1 MQPMTTPKFDMARL
15 PNYLTY
21 ARIAAIPVIMLLLLA
36 DNTALRWLALL
47 LYIAAA
53 ATDYFD
59 GALARKYGTVSAI
72 GRMLDPIAD
81 KLLVGALLLVFCF
94 DGSFGGSDLIPA
106 TIILL
111 REIFVSG
118 TREFMGTEKIIVPV
132 SKLAKYK
139 TATQLVA
146 LAVIIAEPLI
156 LGMRELSDILLWLAA
171 ILTAITGWQYWQGVL
186 AHFRTDEDDF
196 A

>member
-1 MQPMTTPKFDMARL
+1 MTSPRFDMACL

-21 ARIAAIPVIMLLLLA
+21 ARIAAIPVIMAFLLA
-36 DNTALRWLALL
+36 DNTVLRWLALL

-59 GALARKYGTVSAI
+59 GYLARKYGTVSPI

-94 DGSFGGSDLIPA
+94 EGSFGGWDLVPA

-118 TREFMGTEKIIVPV
+118 LREFMGTEKIVVPV

-146 LAVIIAEPLI
+146 LGVVIAEPLI
-156 LGMRELSDILLWLAA
+156 FGMRELSDILLWLAA
-171 ILTAITGWQYWQGVL
+171 ILTAITGWQYWEGVT
-186 AHFRTDEDDF
+186 AHFRAEEDDLP
-196 A
+196 

>member
-1 MQPMTTPKFDMARL
+1 MTDTRFDMARL

-36 DNTALRWLALL
+36 DNAPLRWLALL

-53 ATDYFD
+53 ITDYFD

-94 DGSFGGSDLIPA
+94 DGSFGGWDLIPA
-106 TIILL
+106 TVILM

-118 TREFMGTEKIIVPV
+118 LREFMGTEKIVVPV
-132 SKLAKYK
+132 SGLAKYK

-146 LAVIIAEPLI
+146 LAVVIAEPLI
-156 LGMRELSDILLWLAA
+156 FGMREVSDILLWVAA
-171 ILTAITGWQYWQGVL
+171 ILTAITGWQYWSGVL
-186 AHFRTDEDDF
+186 PHLRTDEKEDDL

>member
-1 MQPMTTPKFDMARL
+1 MTDTKFDMAKL

-21 ARIAAIPVIMLLLLA
+21 ARIAAIPVIMLFLLA
-36 DNTALRWLALL
+36 DNTVLRWLALL

-53 ATDYFD
+53 VTDYYD

-94 DGSFGGSDLIPA
+94 DGTFGVWDLIPA

-118 TREFMGTEKIIVPV
+118 MREFMGTEKIVVPV

-139 TATQLVA
+139 TTVQLVA
-146 LAVIIAEPLI
+146 LAVVIAEPLI
-156 LGMRELSDILLWLAA
+156 FGMREVSDILLWLAA
-171 ILTAITGWQYWQGVL
+171 ALTAITGWQYWQGVS
-186 AHFRTDEDDF
+186 AHFADEDETI
-196 A
+196 

>member
-1 MQPMTTPKFDMARL
+1 MIPQFDMARL

-21 ARIAAIPVIMLLLLA
+21 ARIAAIPVIMLFLLT
-36 DNTALRWLALL
+36 DNAVLRWLALI

-53 ATDYFD
+53 VTDYFD
-59 GALARKYGTVSAI
+59 GYLARKYGTVSPI

-94 DGSFGGSDLIPA
+94 DGSFGGWDLIPA

-118 TREFMGTEKIIVPV
+118 IREFMGTEKIVVPV
-132 SKLAKYK
+132 TKLAKYK
-139 TATQLVA
+139 TAAQLTA

-156 LGMRELSDILLWLAA
+156 FGMRELSDILLWLAA
-171 ILTAITGWQYWQGVL
+171 ILTAITGWQYWQGVA
-186 AHFRTDEDDF
+186 AHFGAEEDDLP
-196 A
+196 

>member
-1 MQPMTTPKFDMARL
+1 MTDTRFDMARL

-21 ARIAAIPVIMLLLLA
+21 ARIAAIPVIMAFLLA
-36 DNTALRWLALL
+36 DNTVLRWLALL

-59 GALARKYGTVSAI
+59 GYLARKYGTVSPI

-94 DGSFGGSDLIPA
+94 EGSFGGWDLVPA

-118 TREFMGTEKIIVPV
+118 LREFMGTEKIVVPV

-146 LAVIIAEPLI
+146 LGVVIAEPLI
-156 LGMRELSDILLWLAA
+156 FGMRELSDILLWLAA
-171 ILTAITGWQYWQGVL
+171 ILTAITGWQYWEGVT
-186 AHFRTDEDDF
+186 AHFRAEEDDLP
-196 A
+196 

>member
-1 MQPMTTPKFDMARL
+1 MTDSKFDMAKL

-21 ARIAAIPVIMLLLLA
+21 ARIFAVPVIMGLILA
-36 DNTALRWLALL
+36 DNGPLRWLALL

-53 ATDYFD
+53 VTDYLD
-59 GALARKYGTVSAI
+59 GYYARKYGTISPI

-94 DGSFGGSDLIPA
+94 DGSFGHWDLIPA

-118 TREFMGTEKIIVPV
+118 LREFMGNEKIVVPV
-132 SKLAKYK
+132 TKLAKYK

-146 LAVIIAEPLI
+146 IGIVIAEPLI
-156 LGMRELSDILLWLAA
+156 PGMREVSDILLWLAA
-171 ILTAITGWQYWQGVL
+171 ILTAITGWQYWQVVT
-186 AHFRTDEDDF
+186 AHFREREDDL

>member
-1 MQPMTTPKFDMARL
+1 MTDTRFDMAKL
-15 PNYLTY
+15 PNWLTY
-21 ARIAAIPVIMLLLLA
+21 GRIAAIPVIMLLILSGSGG
-36 DNTALRWLALL
+36 LRWLALL

-53 ATDYFD
+53 ITDYFD
-59 GALARKYGTVSAI
+59 GYLARKYGTVSPI

-94 DGSFGGSDLIPA
+94 DGTFGVWDLIPA

-118 TREFMGTEKIIVPV
+118 LREFMGTENIVVPV

-139 TATQLVA
+139 TTVQLVA
-146 LAVIIAEPLI
+146 IGFLVAEPLVF
-156 LGMRELSDILLWLAA
+156 GMREVSDILLWAAA
-171 ILTAITGWQYWQGVL
+171 ILTLITGWQYWQGVT
-186 AHFRTDEDDF
+186 AHFSDEDEGDIE
-196 A
+196 

>member
-1 MQPMTTPKFDMARL
+1 MTETRFDMARL
-15 PNYLTY
+15 PNLLTY
-21 ARIAAIPVIMLLLLA
+21 GRTFAIPVIMLFLLA
-36 DNTALRWLALL
+36 DNSPLRWLALL

-53 ATDYFD
+53 VTDFFD
-59 GALARKYGTVSAI
+59 GYLARRYGSVSPI

-94 DGSFGGSDLIPA
+94 DGSFGVWDLIPA

-118 TREFMGTEKIIVPV
+118 LREFMGTEKITVPV

-139 TATQLVA
+139 TTVQLVA
-146 LAVIIAEPLI
+146 LGIVIAEPLI
-156 LGMRELSDILLWLAA
+156 PGTRELSDILLWLAA
-171 ILTAITGWQYWQGVL
+171 ILTAITGWQYWSGVS
-186 AHFRTDEDDF
+186 AHMARNEDD
-196 A
+196 AI

>member
-1 MQPMTTPKFDMARL
+1 MTDSRFDMAKL

-21 ARIAAIPVIMLLLLA
+21 GRIVAIPVIMAFLLA
-36 DNTALRWLALL
+36 DNTVLRWLALL

-59 GALARKYGTVSAI
+59 GYLARKYGTVSPI

-94 DGSFGGSDLIPA
+94 EGSFGGWDLVPA

-118 TREFMGTEKIIVPV
+118 LREFMGTEKIVVPV

-139 TATQLVA
+139 TATQLIA
-146 LAVIIAEPLI
+146 LGVVIAEPLI
-156 LGMRELSDILLWLAA
+156 FGMRELSDILLWLAA
-171 ILTAITGWQYWQGVL
+171 ILTAITGWQYWEGVT
-186 AHFRTDEDDF
+186 AHFRAEEDDLP
-196 A
+196 

>member
-1 MQPMTTPKFDMARL
+1 MTETRFDMAKL

-21 ARIAAIPVIMLLLLA
+21 ARIAAIPVIMLFLLA
-36 DNTALRWLALL
+36 DNTVLRWLALL

-53 ATDYFD
+53 VTDYYD

-94 DGSFGGSDLIPA
+94 DGSFGAWDLIPA

-118 TREFMGTEKIIVPV
+118 MREFMGTEKIVVPV

-139 TATQLVA
+139 TTVQLVA
-146 LAVIIAEPLI
+146 LAVVIAEPLI
-156 LGMRELSDILLWLAA
+156 PGMRELSDILLWLAA
-171 ILTAITGWQYWQGVL
+171 ILTAITGWQYWQGV
-186 AHFRTDEDDF
+186 ATHFRADEDELP
-196 A
+196 

>member
-1 MQPMTTPKFDMARL
+1 MTDTRFDMAKL

-21 ARIAAIPVIMLLLLA
+21 GRIAAIPVIMLLLLA
-36 DNTALRWLALL
+36 DNAPLRWLALL

-53 ATDYFD
+53 VTDYFD
-59 GALARKYGTVSAI
+59 GALARKYGSVSPI

-94 DGSFGGSDLIPA
+94 DGSFGAWDLVPA

-118 TREFMGTEKIIVPV
+118 MREFMGTEKIVMPV

-139 TATQLVA
+139 TTVQLVA
-146 LAVIIAEPLI
+146 LGVVIAEPLVF
-156 LGMRELSDILLWLAA
+156 GMRELSDILLWLAA
-171 ILTAITGWQYWQGVL
+171 ILTAITGWQYWQGIATHL
-186 AHFRTDEDDF
+186 RSAEDDTL
-196 A
+196 